1 MTYAEF
7 QELQNQQTPV
17 RTWNHVHGF
26 KNGET
31 YGIDILEGAAV
42 KEWVQGS
49 LKEIMD
55 AIEAGELREASMGK
69 IDYVLES
76 GAEFAVKR
84 PYTYGSMNG
93 LG

>member
-1 MTYAEF
+1 
-7 QELQNQQTPV
+7 V

-31 YGIDILEGAAV
+31 YGIGIVEGAAV
-42 KEWVQGS
+42 KEWEQGS
-49 LKEIMD
+49 LKETMN
-55 AIEAGELREASMGK
+55 AMEAGELREASMGK

-84 PYTYGSMNG
+84 PHTYGSMNG